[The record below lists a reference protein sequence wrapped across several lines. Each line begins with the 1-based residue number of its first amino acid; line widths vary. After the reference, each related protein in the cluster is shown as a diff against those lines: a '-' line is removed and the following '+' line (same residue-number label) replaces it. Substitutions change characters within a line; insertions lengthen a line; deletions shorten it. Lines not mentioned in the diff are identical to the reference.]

1 MISASRGPAFGPCGR
16 AKRHCGG
23 ERMAAAPA

>member
-1 MISASRGPAFGPCGR
+1 MICASRGPAFGLRP